1 MPGQTWV
8 APVPPYHIADG
19 TAVTGTTLTELS
31 PTPQKVI
38 PSPMLNDYAG
48 KIVEFSAAGY
58 YTTSASAGT
67 FTFALY
73 VGASGAIGSMTAIAT
88 SAAISYVVSQ
98 TNRAWRLEGEMQIRT
113 NGSAGTVVGFGD
125 LSNISSGGK
134 DVFGTTAGSTAAI
147 DTTQARAIALGVTS
161 SVAQS
166 ITCRYFN
173 LKLDN

>member
-1 MPGQTWV
+1 MAQLWV
-8 APVPPYHIADG
+8 QPVPPMLDADG

-38 PSPMLNDYAG
+38 PSPMLQLRGAV
-48 KIVEFSAAGY
+48 VEFSAAGY

-67 FTFALY
+67 FTFGLY
-73 VGASGAIGSMTAIAT
+73 MGASGAIGSMTAIAT

-98 TNRAWRLEGEMQIRT
+98 TNRAWRLEGELQIRSL
-113 NGSAGTVVGFGD
+113 GSSGTAVGFVD

-134 DVFGTTAGSTAAI
+134 DVFGTTAGGTATV
-147 DTTQARAIALGVTS
+147 DTTQARAIVLGVTS

-173 LKLDN
+173 VKIDT